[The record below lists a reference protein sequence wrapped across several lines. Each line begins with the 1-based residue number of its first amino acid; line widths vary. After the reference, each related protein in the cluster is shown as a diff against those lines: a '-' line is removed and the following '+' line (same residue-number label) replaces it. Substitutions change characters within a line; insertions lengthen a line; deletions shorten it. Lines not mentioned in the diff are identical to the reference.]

1 MAEKSLASGTIAVMA
16 LPAQTVVMAAGVEVT
31 EALTGAAALT
41 LDLGTG
47 DYDDEFVAAHA
58 IAGKSIGA
66 TAP

>member
-16 LPAQTVVMAAGVEVT
+16 LLAQTVVMAAGVEVT
-31 EALTGAAALT
+31 EALTGASALT

-47 DYDDEFVAAHA
+47 DDDDEFEAAYA

>member
-1 MAEKSLASGTIAVMA
+1 MA

-31 EALTGAAALT
+31 EALTGASALT

-47 DYDDEFVAAHA
+47 DDFDEFVAAYA